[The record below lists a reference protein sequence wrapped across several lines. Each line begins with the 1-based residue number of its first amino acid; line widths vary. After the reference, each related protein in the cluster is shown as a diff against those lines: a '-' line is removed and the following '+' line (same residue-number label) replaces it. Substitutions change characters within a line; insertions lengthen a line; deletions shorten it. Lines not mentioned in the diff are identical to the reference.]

1 MAEAPIAAMG
11 AVADRLDHLGLD
23 YAFLG
28 GSVVGLLV
36 DHPGLSPVRATEDVD
51 VVIDVVSRTRYAG
64 IGENLRSIGFDHD
77 MREGAPR
84 CRWVLGDLTVDIM
97 PADGGFPGLNTAW
110 FREALDSSPRRK
122 IISALESAALRPVR
136 GGSLRVVSPAG
147 FIATK
152 HVAFLDRGDRDYHA
166 SHDLEDP
173 IAVVDGREGIVDD
186 IASAHTAL
194 RADVSD
200 SIAKLV
206 ASADFME
213 ALPGHLP
220 ADRASQ
226 GRLPGLRAKLV
237 AIAALPR

>member
-1 MAEAPIAAMG
+1 MAEAPIVAMR
-11 AVADRLDHLGLD
+11 AVADRLDRLGLD

-51 VVIDVVSRTRYAG
+51 VVIEVVSRTRYAG
-64 IGENLRSIGFDHD
+64 IEENLRSIGFDHD

-84 CRWVLGDLTVDIM
+84 CRWVLGNLTVDIM
-97 PADGGFPGLNTAW
+97 PADGGFLGLNTAW
-110 FREALDSSPRRK
+110 LREALK
-122 IISALESAALRPVR
+122 SATLRPVQ

-152 HVAFLDRGDRDYHA
+152 YVAFRDRGDRDYYA
-166 SHDLEDP
+166 SHDLEDL
-173 IAVVDGREGIVDD
+173 IAVVDGRDGIVND
-186 IASAHTAL
+186 IASADTAL
-194 RADVSD
+194 RAYVSD
-200 SIAKLV
+200 SIAALV
-206 ASADFME
+206 ASTDFME

-226 GRLPGLRAKLV
+226 GRLPGLRRKLR
-237 AIAALPR
+237 AIAALAQ